1 MFLQECSNKF
11 KDNTLAVVY
20 RGYYKKTTGKIMNFN
35 QELLENQI
43 NTIFKYF
50 KHVNIY
56 ICTWS
61 YDEESDNNILSLFK
75 DNNLNV
81 VKYQFK
87 DRNIKD
93 KDFTPS
99 ILFNTPS
106 YLMCRSL
113 EMVNNTH
120 YDYVLNMRWEM
131 FFYKSIIDP
140 EINLKYDKFN
150 FYFKEARYW
159 REKKRDTTD
168 GVSDILYFLPVKY
181 ISDLIMSI
189 KKQNPKRRIAVHFI
203 YQIMKN
209 LIGED
214 NINFILSCPRVSNSS
229 RVKNKFF
236 KLLRYDKRYD
246 KLE

>member
-1 MFLQECSNKF
+1 MSLQECSNKF
-11 KDNTLAVVY
+11 KDNTMAVVY
-20 RGYYKKTTGKIMNFN
+20 RGYYKRITGKTMNFN

-43 NTIFKYF
+43 NNIFKYF
-50 KHVNIY
+50 KNVDIY

-61 YDEESDNNILSLFK
+61 HDEESDNNILSLFK

-81 VKYQFK
+81 VKYEFK

-93 KDFTPS
+93 NNFTPR
-99 ILFNTPS
+99 ILLNTPS
-106 YLMCRSL
+106 YLICKSL
-113 EMVNNTH
+113 EMINNTQ
-120 YDYVLNMRWEM
+120 YDFVLNMRWEM

-181 ISDLIMSI
+181 ISHLIMSI
-189 KKQNPKRRIAVHFI
+189 KKQNPSRRVAVHFI
-203 YQIMKN
+203 YRILKD

-214 NINFILSCPRVSNSS
+214 NINFMLSCPRVSNSS

-246 KLE
+246 K